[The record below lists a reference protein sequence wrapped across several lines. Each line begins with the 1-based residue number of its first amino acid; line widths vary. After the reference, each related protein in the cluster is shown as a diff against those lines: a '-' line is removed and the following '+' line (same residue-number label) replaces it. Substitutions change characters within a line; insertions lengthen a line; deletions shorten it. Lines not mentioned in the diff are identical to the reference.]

1 MAYRNFQIT
10 RCRTSISDGIL
21 YVNVE
26 GMAIPVKE
34 LIAAIFLKDYDDS
47 APILMKDGNE
57 RNCNVKNL
65 YQPLRQKGR

>member
-10 RCRTSISDGIL
+10 RCRTSIYDGIL
-21 YVNVE
+21 YANVE
-26 GMAIPVKE
+26 GVAIPVKE

-57 RNCNVKNL
+57 CNCNVKNL